1 MCNPLVNHYLKYISD
16 KSKPLVKASES
27 ILFFPDC
34 CKERIS
40 NLPSAQST
48 KIRFFSTLT
57 LPGLVLLHFI
67 GSEVEKIFTEYSLP
81 SFSKLLHAAG

>member
-48 KIRFFSTLT
+48 N
-57 LPGLVLLHFI
+57 LH
-67 GSEVEKIFTEYSLP
+67 GIFLAVFLETAPCGRVGRQASNQVVD
-81 SFSKLLHAAG
+81 